1 MTNGAGGGVRR
12 GYAGAKPGDSS
23 MSVSNAFRAPEP
35 PSGGYPVT
43 LAREPGGIAV
53 VRGPRQPRS
62 LAPQV
67 RLWTAAV
74 DASREAG
81 CSGVLIID
89 AMFGAPELH
98 EVRTLVDDVIVR
110 GWGDAKLAWVLLEP
124 SNEGRAAVAEV
135 WTRLRG
141 IRARAFRSEDVA
153 REWLLET

>member
-1 MTNGAGGGVRR
+1 MIFG
-12 GYAGAKPGDSS
+12 
-23 MSVSNAFRAPEP
+23 NASRAPEP

-43 LAREPGGIAV
+43 LTREPDGITV

-62 LAPQV
+62 LVPQV
-67 RLWTAAV
+67 RLWTAAA

-81 CSGVLIID
+81 CNGVLVID

-110 GWGDAKLAWVLLEP
+110 GWGGAKLAWVLLEP
-124 SNEGRAAVAEV
+124 SDQNRAAVAEV
-135 WTRLRG
+135 WTRLQG

-153 REWLLET
+153 REWLIEGA